1 MTLPTLTNRTPV
13 IPDAR
18 ESALARI
25 SGEQLATLLD
35 DETEIRFKI
44 LEAPGGTAVL
54 ELPISALRLL
64 VDILAAMAEGNPVT
78 VMPFQAELTTQQ
90 AADVLGMSRP
100 HLVKLLEERQIP
112 FRKVGTHRRVRF
124 QDVHAYKKRIDA
136 DRREVLRELAEEAQ
150 ELDLGY

>member
-1 MTLPTLTNRTPV
+1 MAMPTFTNRTPA
-13 IPDAR
+13 IPDAS

-25 SGEQLATLLD
+25 SGERLAALLD
-35 DETEIRFKI
+35 GDTEIHFKV
-44 LEAPGGTAVL
+44 LEAPDRELLLTLPAPAV
-54 ELPISALRLL
+54 RLL

-78 VMPFQAELTTQQ
+78 VMPHHAELTTQQ

-100 HLVKLLEERQIP
+100 HLVQLLEQRQIP

-124 QDVHAYKKRIDA
+124 QDVYDYKRRIDA

-150 ELDLGY
+150 ELHLEY